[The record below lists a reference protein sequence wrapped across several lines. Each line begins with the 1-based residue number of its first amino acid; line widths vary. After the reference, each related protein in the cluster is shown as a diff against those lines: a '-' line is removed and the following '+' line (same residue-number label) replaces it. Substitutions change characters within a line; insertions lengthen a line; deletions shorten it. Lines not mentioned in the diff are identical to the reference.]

1 VAQAP
6 HQHIQ
11 RASRGLLAV
20 ARGDSQTHTH
30 LRNRLLS
37 IIWVTIAIGIISTFL
52 VYLIERHVHHTQ
64 IHNLFDAFLF
74 AMGQLLT
81 ASSVAAPTSTAGKVL
96 EIFFDI
102 YAITVVAT
110 LAGSFGS
117 FFHRRSE
124 ERDKTQADA
133 VAAATPDAEAPGD
146 LPGPA

>member
-1 VAQAP
+1 LAQAP

-11 RASRGLLAV
+11 RAGRGLLAV
-20 ARGDSQTHTH
+20 ARGDSATHTH
-30 LRNRLLS
+30 LRNRLLA
-37 IIWVTIAIGIISTFL
+37 IIWVTVAIGILSTLL
-52 VYLIERHVHHTQ
+52 VYVLEHDAHHTQ

-74 AMGQLLT
+74 AMAQLLT
-81 ASSVAAPTSTAGKVL
+81 ASSVAAPTSNAGKVL

-124 ERDKTQADA
+124 EHDRA
-133 VAAATPDAEAPGD
+133 VADELATHTPDAEAPR
-146 LPGPA
+146 PAQAGS

>member
-11 RASRGLLAV
+11 RVSRGLLAV
-20 ARGDSQTHTH
+20 ARGDSTTHTH
-30 LRNRLLS
+30 LRNRLLA
-37 IIWVTIAIGIISTFL
+37 IVWVTIAIGILSTLL
-52 VYLIERHVHHTQ
+52 VYFLERHAHHTQ

-74 AMGQLLT
+74 SMAQLLT
-81 ASSVAAPTSTAGKVL
+81 ASSVAAPTSNVGKML

-124 ERDKTQADA
+124 EHDKAK
-133 VAAATPDAEAPGD
+133 AAG
-146 LPGPA
+146 LPHSDPQ